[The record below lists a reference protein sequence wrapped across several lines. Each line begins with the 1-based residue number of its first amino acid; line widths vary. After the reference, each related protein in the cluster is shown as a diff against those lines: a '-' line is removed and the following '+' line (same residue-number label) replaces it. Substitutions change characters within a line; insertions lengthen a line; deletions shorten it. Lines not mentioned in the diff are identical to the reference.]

1 MTKKLSIFSPL
12 IRVKKI
18 QIFIEKLRGVQAGMM
33 LRVARTIGAKLLID
47 SLCKVVS
54 KQFSRSPGKGRTLT
68 GLLTW

>member
-12 IRVKKI
+12 ISVKKI

-33 LRVARTIGAKLLID
+33 LRVARTIGAKLWID

-54 KQFSRSPGKGRTLT
+54 KQFS
-68 GLLTW
+68 

>member
-12 IRVKKI
+12 IRVEKI

-33 LRVARTIGAKLLID
+33 LRVARTIGAKLWID

-54 KQFSRSPGKGRTLT
+54 KQFS
-68 GLLTW
+68 